1 MENTK
6 KDLTKLVWY
15 ILHKIK
21 SFNKFILLII
31 LNREEILRSLF
42 TKATEDT
49 IETLPYTIQVF
60 QDPLYDLKKTVT
72 NDLDFLLGAFF
83 AQVLLFYSV
92 YCSNNKDIKPTIEES
107 QQFNYELFS
116 KAEEYKTMIR
126 ELMVN
131 G

>member
-1 MENTK
+1 M
-6 KDLTKLVWY
+6 
-15 ILHKIK
+15 
-21 SFNKFILLII
+21 
-31 LNREEILRSLF
+31 NREEILRNLF

-60 QDPLYDLKKTVT
+60 QNPINNIKKTVT

-92 YCSNNKDIKPTIEES
+92 YCSNKDIQPTIEES

-116 KAEEYKTMIR
+116 KAEEYQNMIR
-126 ELMVN
+126 ELMIIDN
-131 G
+131 NT

>member
-1 MENTK
+1 M

-92 YCSNNKDIKPTIEES
+92 YCSNKDIKPTVEES
-107 QQFNYELFS
+107 SCLNYELFS
-116 KAEEYKTMIR
+116 KAEEYKNMIGK
-126 ELMVN
+126 LMVFDN
-131 G
+131 T

>member
-1 MENTK
+1 M
-6 KDLTKLVWY
+6 
-15 ILHKIK
+15 
-21 SFNKFILLII
+21 
-31 LNREEILRSLF
+31 NREKILRNLF

-60 QDPLYDLKKTVT
+60 QNPINNIKKTVT

-107 QQFNYELFS
+107 QQFHYELFS
-116 KAEEYKTMIR
+116 KAEEYKNIIR
-126 ELMVN
+126 ELMIRDN
-131 G
+131 T

>member
-1 MENTK
+1 M
-6 KDLTKLVWY
+6 
-15 ILHKIK
+15 
-21 SFNKFILLII
+21 
-31 LNREEILRSLF
+31 NREEILRNLF

-60 QDPLYDLKKTVT
+60 QNPINNIKKTVT

-92 YCSNNKDIKPTIEES
+92 YCSNKDIQPTIEES

-116 KAEEYKTMIR
+116 KAEEYQNMIR
-126 ELMVN
+126 ELMIIDN
-131 G
+131 T